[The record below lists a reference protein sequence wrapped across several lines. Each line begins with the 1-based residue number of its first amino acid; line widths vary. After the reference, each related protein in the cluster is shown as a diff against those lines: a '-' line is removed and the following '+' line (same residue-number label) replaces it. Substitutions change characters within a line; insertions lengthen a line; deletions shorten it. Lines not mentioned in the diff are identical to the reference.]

1 MYVCI
6 HSPDAGELARAFSPW
21 IEMLDQRTAV
31 FTITPRQLAEGSLRK
46 LTQSQERSQVAV
58 AGTAE
63 AAILAARHFPGYPFL
78 EPGDEARVLGSLS
91 IDCLPPDPEIFQTL
105 ELWGVRSLGHLARLP
120 EKGIAER
127 LGPRGLELQRL
138 ARGALNRPLRPLIP
152 ASKYEAL
159 AELDFPLDR
168 LEPLIF
174 LLGQFLHD
182 LTRRLES
189 QSLAAAELHLTLN
202 QKQRVLRLPFP
213 TRDVKFLLKLLEHEL
228 ESKALG
234 GDEPIERVHLLIE
247 PVDPRR
253 VQHDLFTPAAPQPE
267 KLELTLGKIRG
278 LVGGQNV
285 KIPEIRDTYRPGWGE
300 AEQRLAFRYFRPP
313 LQAQVEIEAGAP
325 RRLCASNL
333 RGVGVRGLVLRSAG
347 PWRTSGEWWRP
358 DAWDRDEWDIF
369 LANEARDEGA
379 LYRLCRT
386 RATGVWFV
394 EGAYD

>member
-1 MYVCI
+1 MYACI
-6 HSPDAGELARAFSPW
+6 HSPDAGELARNFSPW
-21 IEMLDQRTAV
+21 IEMVDDRTAV
-31 FTITPRQLAEGSLRK
+31 FTITPRQLREDSLRRMP
-46 LTQSQERSQVAV
+46 QAQVAV

-63 AAILAARHFPGYPFL
+63 AAILAARHFPGFTFL

-91 IDCLPPDPEIFQTL
+91 IDCLPPDPVIFRAL
-105 ELWGVRSLGHLARLP
+105 FSWGVHTLGHLARLP

-127 LGPRGLELQRL
+127 LGPRGIELQRL

-202 QKQRVLRLPFP
+202 KKQRVLRLPFP

-228 ESKALG
+228 EAHKA
-234 GDEPIERVHLLIE
+234 DEPVERVHLLIE

-253 VQHDLFTPAAPQPE
+253 IQHDLFTLAAPEPE

-285 KIPEIRDTYRPGWGE
+285 KVPEIRDTYRPGWGE
-300 AEQRLAFRYFRPP
+300 AEQRLAFRYFHPP
-313 LQAQVEIEAGAP
+313 LEAQVETQAGAP
-325 RRLCASNL
+325 RRLRAANL
-333 RGVGVRGLVLRSAG
+333 RGVRVHGMVIRAAG
-347 PWRTSGEWWRP
+347 PWRSSGEWWRP

-369 LANEARDEGA
+369 LSNETRDEGA

-386 RATGVWFV
+386 RATGAWFV